1 MGKKRAWAT
10 GLVEMAMVLL
20 YQKEAQALLLYQKE
34 AQALLLQVLLVLMWL
49 RSREE
54 LTMG

>member
-1 MGKKRAWAT
+1 
-10 GLVEMAMVLL
+10 MVLL
-20 YQKEAQALLLYQKE
+20 YQVE
-34 AQALLLQVLLVLMWL
+34 AQALLLQVQLVLTWL